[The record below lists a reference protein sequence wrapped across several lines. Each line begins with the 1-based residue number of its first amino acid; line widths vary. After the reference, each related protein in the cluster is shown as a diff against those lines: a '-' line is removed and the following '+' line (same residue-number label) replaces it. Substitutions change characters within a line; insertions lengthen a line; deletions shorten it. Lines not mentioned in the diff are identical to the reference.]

1 MARKYDE
8 RFDELTGLVTKV
20 VGRVDEMHLEMRDM
34 RQEMRSDRAQAS
46 VRFDKLETAVNA
58 IYHDLVPKT
67 IEIRKDVNRIS
78 ETQTEQS
85 FKIVELLNRA
95 DGVDNS
101 LKRLDE
107 RTVEIDSEVKEIRK
121 TIVSFIDPVLDGKT
135 LWANI
140 SHIEARIAR
149 LEENV
154 S

>member
-34 RQEMRSDRAQAS
+34 RKEATEMRSEMLSNAEQAS
-46 VRFDKLETAVNA
+46 GRFDKLEMAVNA

-85 FKIVELLNRA
+85 FKIIELLNRPM
-95 DGVDNS
+95 
-101 LKRLDE
+101 
-107 RTVEIDSEVKEIRK
+107 T
-121 TIVSFIDPVLDGKT
+121 
-135 LWANI
+135 
-140 SHIEARIAR
+140 
-149 LEENV
+149 
-154 S
+154 